1 MSSVKKWKGLW
12 YSTVHHCHC
21 SYDVKTDDH
30 HVEMHIVPWWC
41 HIMVEGSHPNFFS
54 TAQEL
59 GLLMPLKLCSRMC
72 FFWLVYMAV
81 CSMASSHQ
89 PFWLTETGQCGWW
102 WPSCSS
108 DISGVN
114 YYKWC
119 YLWGVGT
126 LKCVKGRSWGWRTP
140 YAVEASKNFPLDVLP
155 TIL

>member
-1 MSSVKKWKGLW
+1 MKIACHLSRSEKVSGIQQF
-12 YSTVHHCHC
+12 TIVIVHD
-21 SYDVKTDDH
+21 DVKTDDH

-89 PFWLTETGQCGWW
+89 PFWLTETGQCG
-102 WPSCSS
+102 
-108 DISGVN
+108 
-114 YYKWC
+114 
-119 YLWGVGT
+119 
-126 LKCVKGRSWGWRTP
+126 
-140 YAVEASKNFPLDVLP
+140 
-155 TIL
+155 